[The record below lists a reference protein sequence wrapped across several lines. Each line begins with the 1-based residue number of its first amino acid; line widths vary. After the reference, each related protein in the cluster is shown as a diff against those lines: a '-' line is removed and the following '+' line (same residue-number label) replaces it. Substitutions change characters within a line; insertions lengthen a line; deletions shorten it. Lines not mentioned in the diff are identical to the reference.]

1 MEERYPFI
9 AVYITASGRNGTLY
23 IGVTSNLWARVWE
36 HKNGKYKG
44 FAAKYGCTRLV
55 WFERHPFMKA
65 AIQREKS
72 LKRYERKWKLDLIEA
87 ENPDWRD
94 LSEGWYP
101 ETTNR
106 WLFDPDNP

>member
-9 AVYITASGRNGTLY
+9 AVYIIASGRNGTLY

-36 HKNGKYKG
+36 HKNGKFDG
-44 FAAKYGCTRLV
+44 FASKYGCTRLV
-55 WFERHPFMKA
+55 WFERHHFMPP

-87 ENPDWRD
+87 ENAEWRD
-94 LSEGWYP
+94 LSHDWYP

-106 WLFDPDNP
+106 WLIDPDNP